1 MGRNGTETGGQLKD
15 RVSNPMKG
23 KSRREEFQARE
34 PVAHDNSD
42 WVKIVGQTRCDRL
55 ITLA

>member
-1 MGRNGTETGGQLKD
+1 MKD
-15 RVSNPMKG
+15 RVSNPMKDE
-23 KSRREEFQARE
+23 SRREEFQARE